1 MIETTTF
8 LELLRQGG
16 VLIPHIQRDYAQ
28 GRPQKSAQELRE
40 RFLEALHRAVTSE
53 EGLHLDFVC
62 GLRSAGG
69 FIPLDGQQRL
79 TTLFLLHWYTLE
91 EAAEPAASEGF
102 KPALFKH
109 FRYETRS
116 TTSDFLREMIEHR
129 ALLLDRSK
137 ALGGLRAAFEDQCWY
152 QASWSDD
159 PSVVGML
166 VMLDAIEKRFK
177 AQCCRLAPEDLG
189 RITFH
194 LVTLNDQTDPDLLYR
209 KINSRGRKLSA
220 YENFKAELLQALRED
235 AAEIGKD
242 AAAYADFE
250 QSLDGAWSD
259 AVFRLLHTG
268 GAGSAPGDSGA
279 AEVASE
285 PEAVGVDGFADAAVE
300 GEGSEDEAAEDMAAA
315 VDRALLNLFCCY
327 VQLFFLHRGKQPP
340 ADTLPSTPAA
350 GDEARLRGAVYLEA
364 LRREKELFAFVDFF
378 RSSMDGWLTPLPHRI
393 CEEHLAARQQG
404 ARMAL
409 PDAPPNVVTNFEGRE
424 VNPFLRLCR
433 EGDNLAQA
441 ARRET
446 LCYLYAVGCLSD
458 RCDSLAPDAIR
469 ERLMLLRNL
478 LNNSNL
484 LNDGTFEPKSL
495 ERLIPWI
502 EKLMREGTEALAEP
516 SPPEGTGFWQRQW
529 KQEKS
534 KLAWRKQNTS
544 RSSDLR
550 VLDCL
555 ENHDLLRGDA
565 SLAIKDGSYRPD
577 LAAALLRVLP
587 QEGAQKLRQ
596 CALLSMACALTSPLM
611 IKGSPPK
618 YLLYQT
624 RATHLRSSLRA
635 ASGNKGL
642 KKNLREL
649 LEALGDRD
657 LDAYLDAFVD
667 EKAGLHS
674 RSYLIRYRAA
684 VFRLILPR
692 AVGSAAPQREAW
704 PECFYDFGNDEST
717 RPFASLRLRKQHTG
731 KMGST
736 WFRLLP
742 ELIRCLC
749 AGEQEDRVRVDE
761 TSAEGDTLL
770 IAPTAAGKEE
780 GCRVSL
786 RCCLDTFV
794 MERPGKSPVAIPIR
808 RHEEEGEPHAQGE
821 HRDAVDRVLL
831 GCAVVRAILRPCEA
845 GKCQLS
851 GKPGE
856 SCSLKLPTYDAASG
870 RLGAGSGPELA
881 LKLTAAKGSKKA

>member
-1 MIETTTF
+1 MIEIKTTTF

-16 VLIPHIQRDYAQ
+16 IFIPLIRRGYAQ
-28 GRPQKSAQELRE
+28 GRQQESVQELRDH
-40 RFLEALHRAVTSE
+40 FLEALHHALTRR
-53 EGLHLDFVC
+53 EGLQLDFVC
-62 GLRSAGG
+62 GLRCAGG

-91 EAAEPAASEGF
+91 EAAEPGASEGSE
-102 KPALFKH
+102 PSLLSC

-116 TTSDFLREMIEHR
+116 TTAGFLRELLAHR
-129 ALLLDRSK
+129 RELLEGSK
-137 ALGGLRAAFEDQCWY
+137 ALGSVRAAVEDQCWY

-177 AQCCRLAPEDLG
+177 AQCRKLTPEVLE
-189 RITFH
+189 RITFL
-194 LVTLNDQTDPDLLYR
+194 LVTLNEQTDPDLLYR

-235 AAEIGKD
+235 AVGRSKRG
-242 AAAYADFE
+242 AAYADFE
-250 QSLDGAWSD
+250 QSLDGAWSN
-259 AVFRLLHTG
+259 AVYRLLQTG
-268 GAGSAPGDSGA
+268 GEGIVPGVVGA
-279 AEVASE
+279 AEGGSVLA
-285 PEAVGVDGFADAAVE
+285 AVGGVGFGVNGFGGDVAV
-300 GEGSEDEAAEDMAAA
+300 GEGAEADGAEDMAVA
-315 VDRALLNLFCCY
+315 VDRALLNLFCGY
-327 VQLFFLHRGKQPP
+327 ARLFFLHRGQRQPGV
-340 ADTLPSTPAA
+340 ASQGSLGA
-350 GDEARLRGAVYLEA
+350 GDDARLRAGAYLEV
-364 LRREKELFAFVDFF
+364 LRREKELFAFVSLF
-378 RSSMDGWLTPLPHRI
+378 RSGMEWWLTPIPHRI

-404 ARMAL
+404 AWMAL
-409 PDAPPNVVTNFEGRE
+409 PLAPPNVVTNFEGRE
-424 VNPFLRLCR
+424 ANPFLRLCR
-433 EGDNLAQA
+433 EWDKLTPA

-446 LCYLYAVGCLSD
+446 LCYLYAVGGL
-458 RCDSLAPDAIR
+458 RNFYRSLTPDDIH

-478 LNNSNL
+478 LNN
-484 LNDGTFEPKSL
+484 GTFEAKSP
-495 ERLIPWI
+495 EQLIPWI
-502 EKLMREGTEALAEP
+502 RELVSKGAEAMADP
-516 SPPEGTGFWQRQW
+516 SPPEGSGFWPRQW
-529 KQEKS
+529 KQEKI

-550 VLDCL
+550 VLDHL

-565 SLAIKDGSYRPD
+565 SLAISDGAYRPD

-587 QEGAQKLRQ
+587 QEGEQKLRQ
-596 CALLSMACALTSPLM
+596 CALLTMACALTSPLV
-611 IKGSPPK
+611 IKGTPPK

-624 RATHLRSSLRA
+624 DLHYLRGSLRA
-635 ASGNKGL
+635 ASDNKGL

-649 LEALGDRD
+649 LDALGDRD
-657 LDAYLDAFVD
+657 LGAYLDSFVD
-667 EKAGLHS
+667 EKAGLDS

-692 AVGSAAPQREAW
+692 AAGSAAPLREAW
-704 PECFYDFGNDEST
+704 PECFYDFGKDKSAPT
-717 RPFASLRLRKQHTG
+717 FASLRLRKQQTG

-749 AGEQEDRVRVDE
+749 AEGQEDRVRVDE

-770 IAPTAAGKEE
+770 IAPTAAGEGE
-780 GCRVSL
+780 GCGVSL
-786 RCCLDTFV
+786 RCRRDAFV

-808 RHEEEGEPHAQGE
+808 RSVSEGES
-821 HRDAVDRVLL
+821 RDVVDRVLL

-881 LKLTAAKGSKKA
+881 LKLTAAKVSKKA